1 MTNECLKTASKKK
14 KNIPPRPRFIII
26 SRAFYRS
33 ATVANRWRQKRAAE
47 CVYFIYFFFSSSL
60 PTGSSCAEKCRRAAS
75 SSSFTTHQ
83 TRCRS
88 ARRARRHTTTSIS
101 CSAGRT
107 RACPPDVIVAFARDE
122 IGKIDRS
129 IDRSRARAVDTISRV
144 IVDRRDVILVILCRR
159 LGALSTATTT
169 TTRRTSETAR
179 TSTW

>member
-1 MTNECLKTASKKK
+1 MSEWIPFGSIQYFSTHPFPSSSFLSKILTDDDKRMFENREQKK
-14 KNIPPRPRFIII
+14 KNIPPRPRFIIL

-47 CVYFIYFFFSSSL
+47 SVYFIYFFFSSSL

-129 IDRSRARAVDTISRV
+129 IDRSRARWTRF
-144 IVDRRDVILVILCRR
+144 L
-159 LGALSTATTT
+159 ALSSTDAT
-169 TTRRTSETAR
+169 SY
-179 TSTW
+179 